1 MMSHWSSLK
10 QRENCCSPYS
20 FNLPPVFPTYSTLCT
35 LAGQSCP
42 FGFFFYYIHLSSTVP
57 LAQITAW
64 AFHLFLPLLLLPPS
78 PEIFCLTFSISAFP
92 LFPPLR
98 SPMIRVSPTL
108 PQSSP
113 PSLPLSSLSFLPAL
127 CVCVYVTVFFLW
139 LTREM
144 FSCCWALEEAAW
156 QNYSSVR
163 NTQRRIHVACPSV
176 RRQGAVS
183 NSGNL
188 ERFQNFKCVHK
199 FWSYPLFVW
208 TFSHANF
215 KCFSFN

>member
-1 MMSHWSSLK
+1 MCFLGWMYPAVWEMMSHWSSLK
-10 QRENCCSPYS
+10 QRENCCSRYS

-42 FGFFFYYIHLSSTVP
+42 FVFFLLHSS
-57 LAQITAW
+57 L
-64 AFHLFLPLLLLPPS
+64 FHCPTCPDHCMSFPS
-78 PEIFCLTFSISAFP
+78 L
-92 LFPPLR
+92 
-98 SPMIRVSPTL
+98 
-108 PQSSP
+108 SSP
-113 PSLPLSSLSFLPAL
+113 PAFTSLTGDILSYFLHLCFSALSPSSLPHDPCLSHPPTVQPSLSSFVFSLFSACFV

-163 NTQRRIHVACPSV
+163 NTQRRIHVVCPSV

-188 ERFQNFKCVHK
+188 ERFQNFKCVHE
-199 FWSYPLFVW
+199 F
-208 TFSHANF
+208 
-215 KCFSFN
+215 

>member
-1 MMSHWSSLK
+1 MYLCFFFLLHSSLFH
-10 QRENCCSPYS
+10 CPTCPDHCMS
-20 FNLPPVFPTYSTLCT
+20 FPSLSFPPAFTS
-35 LAGQSCP
+35 LAGDILSY
-42 FGFFFYYIHLSSTVP
+42 FLHLCFPALSPSS
-57 LAQITAW
+57 L
-64 AFHLFLPLLLLPPS
+64 
-78 PEIFCLTFSISAFP
+78 
-92 LFPPLR
+92 
-98 SPMIRVSPTL
+98 MIRVSPTL

-127 CVCVYVTVFFLW
+127 CACVYVTVFFLW

-156 QNYSSVR
+156 QNYSSVQ
-163 NTQRRIHVACPSV
+163 NTQRRIHVVCPSV

-188 ERFQNFKCVHK
+188 ERSQNFKCVHI